1 MAGHV
6 EGYDQHKIE
15 TFGHDVLVAAN
26 IDTKHDVPFV
36 LRSNHHVTMEGSF
49 TFFRALRL
57 GYSDR
62 HKFRQPQML

>member
-49 TFFRALRL
+49 TI
-57 GYSDR
+57 YSCAVYR
-62 HKFRQPQML
+62 VRCYHKFRQSQML